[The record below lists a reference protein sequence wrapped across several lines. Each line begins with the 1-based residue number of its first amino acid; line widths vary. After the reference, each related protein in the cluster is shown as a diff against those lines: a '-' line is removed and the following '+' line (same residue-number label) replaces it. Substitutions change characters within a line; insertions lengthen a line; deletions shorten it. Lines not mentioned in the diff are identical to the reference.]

1 MYNINSGKSSHLK
14 TICNFIFS
22 PFLFFSFARSFE
34 ENSYAQLISTE
45 LLYKRSLALSVSF
58 MPTLY
63 HNNNSHLCANL

>member
-14 TICNFIFS
+14 TILI
-22 PFLFFSFARSFE
+22 LFSFARSFE